1 VQAAAGVTWN
11 FELGQQVNAGD
22 PIITLHSDDE
32 SRFELALAA
41 LKDAV
46 KIETDVIVKKPD
58 LILGRIGA

>member
-1 VQAAAGVTWN
+1 
-11 FELGQQVNAGD
+11 
-22 PIITLHSDDE
+22 LHSDDE

-46 KIETDVIVKKPD
+46 KIEPGAIVKKPD